1 MKAYLTLLLIAFCA
15 CNTIITEELN
25 AYLKKHAP
33 FKVYEP
39 SKNPFRNWTDEEI
52 RNLFKVEIRHV
63 KKEKQENKIEII
75 SDAPESFDA
84 REQWPE
90 CKQEI
95 RDQASCG
102 SCWAFSAVEALAWRF
117 CVATEGKTNVVL
129 SAQDPVA
136 CDENNF
142 GCDGG
147 YLDYVWEYLEKT
159 GAVTES
165 CYPYESG
172 SGVVPPC
179 RDECDDGEDWV
190 KYKSTAYKEY
200 TSPDA
205 IKDTLQS
212 SGPVQTG
219 FTVYSDFMQYESGIY
234 KHVSGGL
241 LGYHAVVIVGW
252 GVEDGTKYW
261 IAQNSWAADWGEQGY
276 FRIAEGECQ
285 FDEDA
290 FAGEAAV

>member
-1 MKAYLTLLLIAFCA
+1 MKAFLPLLLVALCA
-15 CNTIITEELN
+15 CNSIINEELN

-33 FKVYEP
+33 FQVYEP

-52 RNLFKVEIRHV
+52 RNLFKVELRHT
-63 KKEKQENKIEII
+63 KKQENKIEII

-84 REQWPE
+84 RTQWPD

-117 CVATEGKTNVVL
+117 CVATSGSTNVVL
-129 SAQDPVA
+129 SAQDLVS
-136 CDENNF
+136 CDYNNY

-147 YLDYVWEYLEKT
+147 YLDYAWQYLEST

-165 CYPYESG
+165 CYPYESSSG
-172 SGVVPPC
+172 SVPAC
-179 RDECDDGEDWV
+179 KTECVDGEEWV
-190 KYKSTAYKEY
+190 KYKATAYKEY
-200 TSPDA
+200 TTPNA
-205 IKDTLQS
+205 IKDTLQTD
-212 SGPVQTG
+212 GPIQTG
-219 FTVYSDFMQYESGIY
+219 FTVYSDFMQYSGGIY

-261 IAQNSWAADWGEQGY
+261 IAQNSWAADWGEDGY
-276 FRIAEGECQ
+276 FRIAEGECN
-285 FDEDA
+285 FDENGI
-290 FAGEAAV
+290 AGGAAV